1 MEFRKTALTCALATL
16 FALGGTAAAQDW
28 GGQQGGG
35 AQDAPP
41 PEHQG
46 AMPGADVDLSDDT
59 IDEFV
64 DAFVEVQKVND
75 EFAQRLENASD
86 AEEAQA
92 LHQEAQQEMVEA
104 VEATGM
110 NVEEYNE
117 VAMALQNDPEL
128 LDQVVQMAEERQ

>member
-1 MEFRKTALTCALATL
+1 MEFRKTALTFAFASL
-16 FALGGTAAAQDW
+16 FAVSGVAYAQDW
-28 GGQQGGG
+28 GGQEGG
-35 AQDAPP
+35 APP
-41 PEHQG
+41 PEQQG

-59 IDEFV
+59 IDAFV

-75 EFAQRLENASD
+75 DFAQRLENAAD

-92 LHQEAQQEMVEA
+92 LHQEAQEEMVQA
-104 VEATGM
+104 VEGTGM